1 MTVINKGD
9 DWVVLARAQARG
21 EERHAVLQGRKMG
34 AHLREANADHEE
46 IRNPVMTNKQR
57 LMYSILIALG
67 VLAIMLGLSHLQN
80 SGVITEKTFQYIAIG
95 VAVLVVILNGIM
107 RRKVKR

>member
-1 MTVINKGD
+1 MSVISAIDERGSVKG
-9 DWVVLARAQARG
+9 RRG
-21 EERHAVLQGRKMG
+21 WTHRRKMG
-34 AHLREANADHEE
+34 AHLRDVDAEHEAF
-46 IRNPVMTNKQR
+46 RKWVMTNKQR
-57 LMYSILIALG
+57 LMYSILIALA

-95 VAVLVVILNGIM
+95 VAVLVVVLNGIM